1 MLPASDDV
9 MTGAVGMVGSG
20 TGEWPSFTDD
30 VLAEHRVFGMVVHRP
45 AARDAL
51 DPRCRTP
58 GEFHRY
64 GAWVVKMEVGRL
76 CTACFPT
83 GVLRG

>member
-1 MLPASDDV
+1 

-30 VLAEHRVFGMVVHRP
+30 VLGEHRRFGMVVHKPSRGSP
-45 AARDAL
+45 L
-51 DPRCRTP
+51 FPRCGEA

-64 GAWVVKMEVGRL
+64 GAWVVKMEVGQLCLTCWPSGRL
-76 CTACFPT
+76 
-83 GVLRG
+83 REH